1 MLATLFGDGR
11 DTSMRAQG
19 IVISFGKSSA
29 SLGDYCG
36 GHDSPDSRQ
45 RTEDRNV
52 AVLSWFVVLL
62 TRRLKL
68 VEQSFDAGTTTLAL
82 AVDQAQARQEQG
94 NVFGG
99 RLDYARRNLKRR
111 HPQCGND
118 SIRIEAANA
127 MCAQQ
132 PLDALGSQ
140 ALRNARRWCQLEQGP
155 QPGLV
160 GPRTQLKGLHVEA
173 VQLFAQAV
181 GQLIAFALQV
191 LVYAREFPQSDDLRI
206 VQPHP
211 AKAGLIGAQRVS

>member
-11 DTSMRAQG
+11 DTRMRAQG

-52 AVLSWFVVLL
+52 AVLPWVVILL

-68 VEQSFDAGTTTLAL
+68 VEQSLDAGTTTLAL

-99 RLDYARRNLKRR
+99 RLDYARRNLQRR

-118 SIRIEAANA
+118 LIRIEAANA
-127 MCAQQ
+127 VCAQQ

-140 ALRNARRWCQLEQGP
+140 ALRNAGRWCQLEQ
-155 QPGLV
+155 
-160 GPRTQLKGLHVEA
+160 VE
-173 VQLFAQAV
+173 LTRF
-181 GQLIAFALQV
+181 GG
-191 LVYAREFPQSDDLRI
+191 RCW
-206 VQPHP
+206 
-211 AKAGLIGAQRVS
+211 

>member
-99 RLDYARRNLKRR
+99 RLDYAGGHRQRRR
-111 HPQCGND
+111 PECGND
-118 SIRIEAANA
+118 FFR
-127 MCAQQ
+127 
-132 PLDALGSQ
+132 
-140 ALRNARRWCQLEQGP
+140 
-155 QPGLV
+155 
-160 GPRTQLKGLHVEA
+160 
-173 VQLFAQAV
+173 AQAPNAV
-181 GQLIAFALQV
+181 
-191 LVYAREFPQSDDLRI
+191 
-206 VQPHP
+206 
-211 AKAGLIGAQRVS
+211 RV